1 MNPHANKFN
10 EKITTIKDSFFS
22 ALDDYKKYYVF
33 YHKNPEVDE
42 LQNFFVNSKGQ
53 LQKLNSDIFLVTNT
67 IQKKIKDLD
76 TEMQTVTYKLN
87 DEKELNGEL
96 LKLINR
102 VQTTQ
107 DGSAIMIDDAKD
119 EYNMQYY
126 ANWEL
131 FIGII
136 VVMGISVKLLNKP
149 SEMK

>member
-22 ALDDYKKYYVF
+22 ALDDFKKYYVF

-136 VVMGISVKLLNKP
+136 VVMGISVKILNKP